1 MNRIIVMRLFL
12 GFMFSLCPIAV
23 TQSYAVNVSVT
34 ITKDQ
39 LPANKQTQSNHYLT
53 AKEAYKTI
61 EQHSQEVLFVD
72 VRTRAEVEFVGS
84 PDLVDALVPYLE
96 NNLSAWNHNAQ
107 RYQKTINEQFA
118 RQLAVELRNNG
129 LNKQSPVIF
138 ICRSG
143 GRSAQAASLATQL
156 GYTQVYSV
164 VDGFEGDT
172 AKNGLAKGQRVIN
185 GWKNNQL
192 PWTY

>member
-1 MNRIIVMRLFL
+1 MNRIIVMRFFL

-39 LPANKQTQSNHYLT
+39 VPANKQTQSNHYLT

-84 PDLVDALVPYLE
+84 PVLVDALVPYLE

-107 RYQKTINEQFA
+107 RYPKTINEQFA

-143 GRSAQAASLATQL
+143 GRSAQTASLATQL
-156 GYTQVYSV
+156 GYTQTYSV

-185 GWKNNQL
+185 GWKNSQL

>member
-23 TQSYAVNVSVT
+23 TQSYAVNVSVK

-39 LPANKQTQSNHYLT
+39 VPANKQTQSNHYLT

-156 GYTQVYSV
+156 GYTQAYSV

-185 GWKNNQL
+185 GWKNSQL

>member
-39 LPANKQTQSNHYLT
+39 VPANKQTQSNHYLT

-156 GYTQVYSV
+156 GYTQAYSV

>member
-1 MNRIIVMRLFL
+1 MNRVVIMRLFL
-12 GFMFSLCPIAV
+12 GFMFSFCPALV
-23 TQSYAVNVSVT
+23 TNSYAVDVPVT

-39 LPANKQTQSNHYLT
+39 VPVNKQTQSNNYLT
-53 AKEAYKTI
+53 AKEAYQTI
-61 EQHSQEVLFVD
+61 SEHSQEVLFVD

-84 PDLVDALVPYLE
+84 PALVDALVPYME
-96 NNLSAWNHNAQ
+96 NNLSAWNNNTQ

-118 RQLAVELRNNG
+118 HQLAVELRKSG

-156 GYTQVYSV
+156 GYTNAYSV

-172 AKNGLAKGQRVIN
+172 AKKGLAKGQRVIN
-185 GWKNNQL
+185 GWKNSQL
-192 PWTY
+192 PWAY

>member
-1 MNRIIVMRLFL
+1 MNRVVIMRFFL
-12 GFMFSLCPIAV
+12 GFMFSFCPALV
-23 TQSYAVNVSVT
+23 TNSYAVNVSVT

-39 LPANKQTQSNHYLT
+39 VPANKQTQSNNYLT
-53 AKEAYKTI
+53 AKEAYQTLK
-61 EQHSQEVLFVD
+61 QHSQEVLFVD

-84 PDLVDALVPYLE
+84 PALVDALVPYME
-96 NNLSAWNHNAQ
+96 NNLSAWNNNTQ

-118 RQLAVELRNNG
+118 SQLAVELRKSG

-156 GYTQVYSV
+156 GYTKAYSV

-185 GWKNNQL
+185 GWKNSQL

>member
-39 LPANKQTQSNHYLT
+39 VPANKQTQSNHYLT

-156 GYTQVYSV
+156 GYTQAYSV

-185 GWKNNQL
+185 GWKNSQL

>member
-23 TQSYAVNVSVT
+23 TQSYAVNVSVK

-39 LPANKQTQSNHYLT
+39 VPANKQTQSNHYLT

-156 GYTQVYSV
+156 GYTQAYSV

-172 AKNGLAKGQRVIN
+172 AKNGLSKGQRVIN